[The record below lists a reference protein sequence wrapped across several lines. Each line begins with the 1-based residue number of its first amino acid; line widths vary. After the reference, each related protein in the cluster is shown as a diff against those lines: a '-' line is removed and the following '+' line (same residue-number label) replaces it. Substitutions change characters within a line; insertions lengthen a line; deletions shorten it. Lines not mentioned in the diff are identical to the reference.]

1 MTSLAS
7 SSSSISV
14 RAATCRDS
22 ISRGRRPRAAVSASA
37 AAASDSS
44 QPAVQLSTGR
54 RAVLSAAAL
63 VLAGSGAGLGTAAAP
78 ASTEYKDDVDR
89 YTVAVPA
96 GWERGEGAAAG
107 AIGTR
112 RVVVFHPVGDLT
124 TTLTV
129 LTSNASVEL
138 TKMGALGN
146 ALEFGIHLTASQ
158 NRSRRGDIQTAE
170 LLSAEERNGAYIVEY
185 TISRPSAGIARH
197 LYSLAT
203 LRFDGKYNRFYTVT
217 GQWNEDAAN
226 ASEARAA
233 LLAAVDSFKLAPL

>member
-1 MTSLAS
+1 
-7 SSSSISV
+7 
-14 RAATCRDS
+14 
-22 ISRGRRPRAAVSASA
+22 
-37 AAASDSS
+37 
-44 QPAVQLSTGR
+44 
-54 RAVLSAAAL
+54 VLSAAAL
-63 VLAGSGAGLGTAAAP
+63 VLAGSNAGRGTAATP
-78 ASTEYKDDVDR
+78 ASSTEYTDDVDR

-138 TKMGALGN
+138 TKMGALGS
-146 ALEFGIHLTASQ
+146 ALEFGIHLAASQ
-158 NRSRRGDIQTAE
+158 NRNRRGDSQTAE
-170 LLSAEERNGAYIVEY
+170 LLSAEERGGAYVVEY
-185 TISRPSAGIARH
+185 TISRPSAGVARH

-217 GQWNEDAAN
+217 GQWNEGAAN
-226 ASEARAA
+226 ASEARTA
-233 LLAAVDSFKLAPL
+233 LLAAVDSFKLAAL